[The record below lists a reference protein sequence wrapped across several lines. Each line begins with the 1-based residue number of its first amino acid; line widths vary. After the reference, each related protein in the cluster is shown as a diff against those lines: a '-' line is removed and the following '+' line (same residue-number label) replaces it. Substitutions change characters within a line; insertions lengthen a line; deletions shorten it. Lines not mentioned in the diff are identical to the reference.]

1 MFLEEKVNKRHI
13 PVLIT
18 IVLIIIL
25 SSIIGVG
32 WYMEKYSYSD
42 ERADLN
48 EYFGV
53 TDEKYPAIIYNDDIR
68 EEKALYYSERVY
80 LPFDFVVNNINDHF
94 YYDERENLLLFT
106 TANDLYTATVGG
118 DTYTVG
124 DTFMTSDGIISI
136 KDGETLY
143 IQADYVKLLAN
154 YEYAYHPAPGR
165 VTVKTSWEPYL
176 GAAAKKDVS
185 VRILGGIKSPILS
198 DITTGTTLKI
208 LEEMEEWDKVETED
222 GFIGYLEKKHMTT
235 PADIAPTPVT
245 EVPEVVYTVNHMDK
259 KVCLVWN
266 MVTNMTANGSA
277 VNLLANTK
285 GVNVISPTWFSLSD
299 NSGNFSSLAS
309 TDYVSAMHERGIEV
323 WALLDNFSGEVTT
336 SEVVNVTSNR
346 QNLIRNIIN
355 ICAEYDLDGINV
367 DFESVT
373 DDAAEGYIQFLR
385 ELSIACRKSGI
396 RLSADISSIENFN
409 KAELGEVVDYVI
421 LMGYDEHVSASDGAG
436 SVASIGFVRDFID
449 RTCEVVDESKV
460 VNGLPFYTRLW
471 SLNGNDISSTAYSM
485 SEMKNYL
492 TEHNVSYDWNSET
505 AQNFADF
512 TEDGVEYLVW
522 IEDVDSINAKLQVM
536 SDHSLAGVAGWRL
549 GQEDPAIWDAISAY
563 TMQP

>member
-1 MFLEEKVNKRHI
+1 M
-13 PVLIT
+13 
-18 IVLIIIL
+18 
-25 SSIIGVG
+25 
-32 WYMEKYSYSD
+32 
-42 ERADLN
+42 
-48 EYFGV
+48 
-53 TDEKYPAIIYNDDIR
+53 
-68 EEKALYYSERVY
+68 
-80 LPFDFVVNNINDHF
+80 
-94 YYDERENLLLFT
+94 
-106 TANDLYTATVGG
+106 
-118 DTYTVG
+118 
-124 DTFMTSDGIISI
+124 
-136 KDGETLY
+136 
-143 IQADYVKLLAN
+143 
-154 YEYAYHPAPGR
+154 
-165 VTVKTSWEPYL
+165 
-176 GAAAKKDVS
+176 
-185 VRILGGIKSPILS
+185 
-198 DITTGTTLKI
+198 
-208 LEEMEEWDKVETED
+208 
-222 GFIGYLEKKHMTT
+222 
-235 PADIAPTPVT
+235 
-245 EVPEVVYTVNHMDK
+245 
-259 KVCLVWN
+259 
-266 MVTNMTANGSA
+266 
-277 VNLLANTK
+277 
-285 GVNVISPTWFSLSD
+285 
-299 NSGNFSSLAS
+299 
-309 TDYVSAMHERGIEV
+309 
-323 WALLDNFSGEVTT
+323 
-336 SEVVNVTSNR
+336 
-346 QNLIRNIIN
+346 
-355 ICAEYDLDGINV
+355 

-549 GQEDPAIWDAISAY
+549 GQEDPAIWDVISAY